1 MSQDGDG
8 YFLFVFAI
16 GILGLL
22 VGNILFW
29 SNKKD
34 AFSARLLAGFIFSI
48 SIISINF
55 GLQASTFFLNFPHLW
70 RCAGFVGFCGPV
82 FSYLYVKSLLFL
94 SKKIKPIYFF
104 LFLPS
109 LVYTIILIP
118 LYSLPASEK
127 LIIIKQLLADK
138 TLITLEPDVALPN
151 GWGVMARVLFGLIM
165 TIGQFVLIFK
175 WKKEKSKNIDTSTYN
190 WAFLFTVVMSVLY
203 VLLFVEF
210 SFHLSRFVELT
221 QQIIFTLSG
230 IILFISLNL
239 LFRPHLLYGINPNF
253 QNSDNDFYFKKEKKT
268 AKLTNEQKAVFK
280 DKMEQ
285 HFVQNTPFVKHSY
298 SISDLSSEIN
308 IPVYLLS
315 AFINEEYHK
324 NFNELI
330 NDFRIKYISNLLI
343 DNPNFS
349 NFTIESLG
357 QKAGFSSR
365 SSLNNAIKKSSGK
378 TPADFFR
385 LKNQTN

>member
-1 MSQDGDG
+1 MSQAVDW

-29 SNKKD
+29 ANKSE

-48 SIISINF
+48 SIMSINF
-55 GLQASTFFLNFPHLW
+55 GLMASTFFLHFPHLW
-70 RCAGFVGFCGPV
+70 RCVGFVAFCGPV
-82 FSYLYVKSLLFL
+82 FSYLYVKSLLFPF
-94 SKKIKPIYFF
+94 KKIKQKYYF

-109 LVYTIILIP
+109 LLYTIILIP
-118 LYSLPASEK
+118 LYIQPASQK
-127 LIIIKQLLADK
+127 LIIIRQLLADK
-138 TLITLEPDVALPN
+138 TLISLEPDVFLPN

-165 TIGQFVLIFK
+165 TICQFILIFK
-175 WKKEKSKNIDTSTYN
+175 WKKINSNGTDNPTCK
-190 WAFLFTVVMSVLY
+190 WAFLFTIVLSVLY
-203 VLLFVEF
+203 VLLIVEF
-210 SFHLSRFVELT
+210 LFHLSRFVDLT

-239 LFRPHLLYGINPNF
+239 LFRPHLLYGLNENL
-253 QNSDNDFYFKKEKKT
+253 QDSNSDFSFKKEKKSV
-268 AKLTNEQKAVFK
+268 KLTNEQKIDLK
-280 DKMEQ
+280 DKIEN
-285 HFVQNTPFVKHSY
+285 HFIQNFPFVKHSY
-298 SISDLSSEIN
+298 SINDLSSEIN
-308 IPVYLLS
+308 TPVYLLS
-315 AFINEEYHK
+315 AFINEEYQK

-365 SSLNNAIKKSSGK
+365 SSLNNAIKKSSGQ

-385 LKNQTN
+385 LKNQAN

>member
-1 MSQDGDG
+1 
-8 YFLFVFAI
+8 
-16 GILGLL
+16 
-22 VGNILFW
+22 
-29 SNKKD
+29 
-34 AFSARLLAGFIFSI
+34 
-48 SIISINF
+48 
-55 GLQASTFFLNFPHLW
+55 
-70 RCAGFVGFCGPV
+70 
-82 FSYLYVKSLLFL
+82 
-94 SKKIKPIYFF
+94 
-104 LFLPS
+104 LPS

-253 QNSDNDFYFKKEKKT
+253 QNSDNDFYSKKEKK
-268 AKLTNEQKAVFK
+268 AVKLTNEQKEVFK
-280 DKMEQ
+280 DKLEK

-298 SISDLSSEIN
+298 SINDLSSEIN

-365 SSLNNAIKKSSGK
+365 SSLNNAIKKSSGQ

-385 LKNQTN
+385 LKNQAN